1 MPGAS
6 AATQSSR
13 CGKSPNEPSR
23 VSATMRETPAFSA
36 KISNGRR
43 TLRFMS
49 VGCCMSHLRFG
60 FRLGFRLRIGRGFGL
75 GVGGGLL
82 VALRFGFG
90 PRFGFSYGLAGFGFS
105 FRFVNRPYHVERAF
119 GVVFEFIAQDA
130 FAAIE
135 RVFETDEF
143 SLDAAKLLGGEKRL
157 REESLQT
164 PGAGDYTAVFW
175 RQLFQAEHGDDVLE
189 IFVLRECLPD
199 FLRQEIVSFADDTRR
214 GHFGVGLQQID
225 GRVKSFARPLARK
238 HDGRGEM

>member
-23 VSATMRETPAFSA
+23 VSATIRETPVFSA

-49 VGCCMSHLRFG
+49 VGCCMFDLRFG
-60 FRLGFRLRIGRGFGL
+60 FRLGFGLRIGRGFGL

-82 VALRFGFG
+82 VALRLGFG
-90 PRFGFSYGLAGFGFS
+90 LRFGFSYGLAGFGFS
-105 FRFVNRPYHVERAF
+105 FRFVNRPDHVERAF
-119 GVVFEFIAQDA
+119 RVVFEFIAQDA

-135 RVFETDEF
+135 RVFETDHF
-143 SLDAAKLLGGEKRL
+143 SLNAAKLLGGEKRL

-164 PGAGDYTAVFW
+164 PGAGDYA
-175 RQLFQAEHGDDVLE
+175 AIGSA
-189 IFVLRECLPD
+189 P
-199 FLRQEIVSFADDTRR
+199 
-214 GHFGVGLQQID
+214 G
-225 GRVKSFARPLARK
+225 
-238 HDGRGEM
+238 